1 MVDIGGSTSTEN
13 ITGSQS
19 ATARQPEIFNYS
31 QANQFRVSLSIFPK
45 TEWFVVRANIPSV
58 TLGQAV
64 QATRLIDMPVVGDK
78 LTYDQFYFTFL
89 VDEKLQNY
97 MELHNWLLNIGFPE
111 RYTQFQGTT
120 RPDGSTR
127 PVGKSSDPRIP
138 GFGKDSDRD
147 LYSDI
152 TMFILSSKNNPVCR
166 IKFLECF
173 PVSLTNIEYSQ
184 QESDT
189 TYAECTA
196 TFAYTLFTA
205 ESVASNA

>member
-1 MVDIGGSTSTEN
+1 MADIGGSTSTEN

-19 ATARQPEIFNYS
+19 ATARQPTVFNYS
-31 QANQFRVSLSIFPK
+31 QSNQFKVSLSLFPK

-58 TLGQAV
+58 TLGQGV

-111 RYTQFQGTT
+111 RYTQFQGEV
-120 RPDGSTR
+120 RPDGTTR
-127 PVGKSSDPRIP
+127 PVGKTIDSEVS
-138 GFGKDSDRD
+138 GFGKQSDRD

-152 TMFILSSKNNPVCR
+152 TMHILSSKNNPVAK
-166 IKFLECF
+166 IKFFECF
-173 PVSLTNIEYSQ
+173 PVNLTNVEYSQ

-196 TFAYTLFTA
+196 TFAYTLFTTEA
-205 ESVASNA
+205 VSTTA